1 MAHHARTMHSNSE
14 LERVESDHS
23 CIVSIGCFE
32 NFQIFCIYEK
42 LRIFEL
48 FLYVLQNII
57 RFMNLDNKDRDILN
71 ALQKDGSLSNA
82 ALAKAVELS
91 PSACLSR
98 VRNLKHRGLI
108 RGTHA
113 HVDADQLGFK
123 LNVFVHI
130 KLENQTRETLSYLEG
145 VVKMNPRV
153 QECFRMTGEYD
164 YTFRL
169 LLRDTQDL
177 EFFLTNELSRVTHIA
192 SIRTEVAMKCIKQRV
207 EIRL

>member
-1 MAHHARTMHSNSE
+1 MAHHDHTMHSDLEVDFFE
-14 LERVESDHS
+14 LDHALGVN
-23 CIVSIGCFE
+23 IARF
-32 NFQIFCIYEK
+32 NKFQIFSFLFK
-42 LRIFEL
+42 FRIFEL
-48 FLYVLQNII
+48 FFLISPNIM
-57 RFMNLDNKDRDILN
+57 RFMSLDDKDRDILN

-98 VRNLKHRGLI
+98 VRNLNRLGVI

-113 HVDADQLGFK
+113 HVDAEQLGFK
-123 LNVFVHI
+123 LHVFAHI
-130 KLENQTRETLSYLEG
+130 KLENQTRDTLSYLEG

-177 EFFLTNELSRVTHIA
+177 EFFLTNELSRVPNIA